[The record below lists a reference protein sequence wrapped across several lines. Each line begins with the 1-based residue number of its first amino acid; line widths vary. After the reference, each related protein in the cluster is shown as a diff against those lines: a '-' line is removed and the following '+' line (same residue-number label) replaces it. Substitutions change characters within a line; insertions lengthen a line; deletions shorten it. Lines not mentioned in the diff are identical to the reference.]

1 MHLIDLLAPTR
12 VVAGASVTSKKR
24 LLELLASRLADGA
37 SVAAAGI
44 DVERAIF
51 DSLCCREK
59 LGSTG
64 LGHGVAIP
72 HGRIA
77 GLHGAVG
84 AFVRLS
90 EPLAFDSIDAKPID
104 LVFALAVPEHFTNQ
118 HLMLLSQLAEMF
130 GDEGFCARLRSAR
143 DSNTLFG
150 VLADWQLAHAAA

>member
-12 VVAGASVTSKKR
+12 VVAGASLTRKKR
-24 LLELLASRLADGA
+24 LLELLATRLADGEGA
-37 SVAAAGI
+37 EL
-44 DVERAIF
+44 ERRIF

-77 GLHGAVG
+77 GLTAAVG

-90 EPLAFDSIDAKPID
+90 EPLAFDSVDAKPVD

-130 GDEGFCARLRSAR
+130 SDSAFCARLRNAR

-150 VLADWQLAHAAA
+150 VLSEWQLTHAAA

>member
-12 VVAGASVTSKKR
+12 VVAGASLTSKKR
-24 LLELLASRLADGA
+24 LLELLATRLADGE
-37 SVAAAGI
+37 GE
-44 DVERAIF
+44 DLERRIF
-51 DSLCCREK
+51 ESLCAREK

-64 LGHGVAIP
+64 LGLGVAIP

-77 GLHGAVG
+77 GLSAAVG
-84 AFVRLS
+84 VFVRLS
-90 EPLAFDSIDAKPID
+90 EPLAFDSVDGKPVD

-130 GDEGFCARLRSAR
+130 SDSAFCARLRGTR

-150 VLADWQLAHAAA
+150 VLSDWQLTHAAA